1 MDLSDVAAVSS
12 SAALRLMLEDFDV
25 LPLSSLQTHS
35 IRRRDVQT
43 QTHVEKMLSF
53 DALQRSGQV

>member
-12 SAALRLMLEDFDV
+12 SAALRSMLEDFDV